1 MAAVRDRVTF
11 MFGHRLQGKS
21 VPVASGGGL
30 FWAPA
35 WVLRGLALFLIF
47 AACSLAA
54 NARASGAEERCPI
67 PPDEACIE
75 TPAEYREFWDSRRVA
90 CVDPSL
96 YVTVPWGYDS
106 PSGGTTG
113 DTHLYPEE
121 FSLAWAN
128 GSTNLEKYLELRCL
142 YADEPMKVRVGI
154 ESYVG
159 FPVPISNKNPDAA
172 DFPVSIFV
180 YKKEAVQPDGT
191 FFTEPREQ
199 VRVPSFE
206 TWAFLLERTFG
217 LVFDLEVQK
226 EVVLAYSALPLKKR
240 ATRARQPDVVSVF
253 TDLTGC
259 KRSRDWARNPG
270 FPPTED
276 LRGCS
281 PEYRKAR
288 TAAGGEKVV
297 GFGGPTTV
305 ECIQNFMAHYEGT
318 PDAAAFRGLL
328 ELCQDANALN
338 TGVGLGYNPMPNPFV
353 CKPWKRQ
360 SMVERYT
367 GREFIVPNG
376 ALIPEQKGTEWE
388 VVTLEPVSDA
398 RYDLR
403 SGYCKP

>member
-1 MAAVRDRVTF
+1 MPVR
-11 MFGHRLQGKS
+11 
-21 VPVASGGGL
+21 PAS
-30 FWAPA
+30 
-35 WVLRGLALFLIF
+35 
-47 AACSLAA
+47 
-54 NARASGAEERCPI
+54 
-67 PPDEACIE
+67 
-75 TPAEYREFWDSRRVA
+75 
-90 CVDPSL
+90 
-96 YVTVPWGYDS
+96 
-106 PSGGTTG
+106 
-113 DTHLYPEE
+113 
-121 FSLAWAN
+121 
-128 GSTNLEKYLELRCL
+128 
-142 YADEPMKVRVGI
+142 
-154 ESYVG
+154 
-159 FPVPISNKNPDAA
+159 
-172 DFPVSIFV
+172 
-180 YKKEAVQPDGT
+180 
-191 FFTEPREQ
+191 
-199 VRVPSFE
+199 
-206 TWAFLLERTFG
+206 
-217 LVFDLEVQK
+217 QK
-226 EVVLAYSALPLKKR
+226 EVVLAYSALSLKKR

-259 KRSRDWARNPG
+259 KRSRDWAGNPG

>member
-1 MAAVRDRVTF
+1 MRTPIFFDQSEFEKPRGERAHSWVW
-11 MFGHRLQGKS
+11 LLC
-21 VPVASGGGL
+21 L
-30 FWAPA
+30 FSM
-35 WVLRGLALFLIF
+35 GLALTLAFQAQ
-47 AACSLAA
+47 AAGGGGAQ
-54 NARASGAEERCPI
+54 ARCQI
-67 PPDEACIE
+67 PPEEACIE

-90 CVDPSL
+90 CVDSSL
-96 YVTVPWGYDS
+96 YVTVPWGYDG
-106 PSGGTTG
+106 PAGGITG
-113 DTHLYPEE
+113 NTHLYPEE

-142 YADEPMKVRVGI
+142 YAEDPMKVRVGI
-154 ESYVG
+154 GSYVG
-159 FPVPISNKNPDAA
+159 FPVPISNRNPDAA

-180 YKKEAVQPDGT
+180 YKEDAIQPDGT
-191 FFTEPREQ
+191 FFGEPREQ
-199 VRVPSFE
+199 IRVPSFE
-206 TWAFLLERTFG
+206 TWAFLLERAFG
-217 LVFDLEVQK
+217 LVFDLDVQK

-259 KRSRDWARNPG
+259 K
-270 FPPTED
+270 
-276 LRGCS
+276 